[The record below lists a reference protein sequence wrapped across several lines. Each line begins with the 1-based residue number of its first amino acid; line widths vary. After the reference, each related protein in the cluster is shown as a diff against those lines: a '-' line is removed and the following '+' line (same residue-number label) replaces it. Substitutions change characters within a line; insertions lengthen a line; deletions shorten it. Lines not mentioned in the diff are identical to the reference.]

1 MGAPGIV
8 KKNRRIV
15 IDAHNLEPDPEVVL
29 PFKRNSATFYQS
41 TAVESSH
48 NSNDWNDNM
57 RRRNQMMSSNAY
69 ESQQS
74 SAGRIR
80 HRWYQNPN
88 FVN

>member
-1 MGAPGIV
+1 MGVGIV

-29 PFKRNSATFYQS
+29 PFKRDSANLYQS
-41 TAVESSH
+41 TAVESSQ
-48 NSNDWNDNM
+48 NSNWNDNM
-57 RRRNQMMSSNAY
+57 RKRNQLISSNAY